1 MKYHFCLINKHNHK
15 YNHEKT
21 LENLKFKVIKTIT
34 ECNLWKFSCDEK
46 KKKQK
51 KHTQKETISR
61 LREIDK
67 RRK

>member
-1 MKYHFCLINKHNHK
+1 MQS
-15 YNHEKT
+15 
-21 LENLKFKVIKTIT
+21 LEAFM
-34 ECNLWKFSCDEK
+34 WWK
-46 KKKQK
+46 KKKQT

>member
-1 MKYHFCLINKHNHK
+1 MKYHFCLINNYKH
-15 YNHEKT
+15 NHEKT

-46 KKKQK
+46 KKQT
-51 KHTQKETISR
+51 KHTQKETFSR

-67 RRK
+67 RRKL